1 MLSTTAYLST
11 QGELHLGAQRRSLT
25 GSPMTIRVQ
34 MAVAR
39 LVDGLASPDLS
50 RFWEP
55 TGRTTGALCAL
66 GLAANRV
73 GIGHGLTG
81 TAS

>member
-1 MLSTTAYLST
+1 
-11 QGELHLGAQRRSLT
+11 
-25 GSPMTIRVQ
+25 MTIRVQ

-55 TGRTTGALCAL
+55 TGRTTRALCAL